1 MCLENNSYFN
11 EKYAIKE
18 QTLSQL
24 SESKVD

>member
-11 EKYAIKE
+11 EKYVIKE

-24 SESKVD
+24 SEPKVD